1 MSILSENTDEIIAL
15 GVVIPTVLVTAY
27 QAIMGQEITMPTE
40 IAMIIVGF
48 YFGKKINNSAE

>member
-27 QAIMGQEITMPTE
+27 QAVMGQEITMPTE

-48 YFGKKINNSAE
+48 YFGQKISN